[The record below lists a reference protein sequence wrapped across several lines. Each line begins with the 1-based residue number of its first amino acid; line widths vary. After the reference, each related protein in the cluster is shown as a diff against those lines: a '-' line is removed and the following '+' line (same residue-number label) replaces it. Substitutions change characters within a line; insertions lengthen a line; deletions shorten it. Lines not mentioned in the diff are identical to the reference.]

1 MLPLPA
7 IRSDNPPTIRDWI
20 KKIDAYLLWAFN
32 PDPHLRR
39 NR

>member
-7 IRSDNPPTIRDWI
+7 IRSENPPTIREVI

-32 PDPHLRR
+32 PQPHLRR